1 MSLIFSLHRN
11 LRDMDV
17 FSKSDPMVVIYLKPF
32 GAQQYQEIG
41 RTEAIQNTLNPKFAT
56 KVAPNR

>member
-1 MSLIFSLHRN
+1 
-11 LRDMDV
+11 MDV

-56 KVAPNR
+56 KVKITYLFEEAQHMR